1 MFATPADVC
10 VALYSHVVLI
20 TFVTVSIVVILTV
33 CVPVILAKHTTGTV
47 CETVVQSIHLNEI
60 PVMSGKAGNYTV
72 ALELHD
78 PEMAS
83 EDIQIL

>member
-1 MFATPADVC
+1 M
-10 VALYSHVVLI
+10 
-20 TFVTVSIVVILTV
+20 
-33 CVPVILAKHTTGTV
+33 PVILAKHTTGTV